1 MLHLT
6 RYFETQN
13 LYWTKQAADVEIF
26 DEVTFECQLK
36 FMKNEIGA
44 PVASL
49 MDSIYRSVVA
59 FFDDKLLT
67 SPSDHFIIYIFRA

>member
-1 MLHLT
+1 M

-13 LYWTKQAADVEIF
+13 LYWTKQAADVEIL
-26 DEVTFECQLK
+26 DELPFGCQLK

-44 PVASL
+44 PVAAL

-59 FFDDKLLT
+59 VFDDKLLT